1 MADQTLTIATRQST
15 LALWQANFIADELRS
30 AHPDLTVVLLPM
42 STRGDEILDRSLAKI
57 GGKGLFI
64 KELETALQDGL
75 AQLAV
80 HSMKDVPA
88 QMPDGFALPVIGF
101 RADVRDAFVSNRFE
115 RLEALPEGAR
125 VGSSSLRRQAQLL
138 ALRPD
143 LKVSP
148 VRGNVETRLRK
159 LDDGEFDAIMLASA
173 GLDRLGLGERI
184 RERLPVSRC
193 VPAVGQG
200 ALGIEC
206 LAGDALTQE
215 RLAPLNSPV
224 DSLCVG
230 AERALSDAL
239 GASCSTPLGAIAG
252 LDLSSRELDLTAVLA
267 APDGQTVLRAE
278 ARGADPQAVG
288 REAATALLAQ
298 GGQQILD
305 AL

>member
-1 MADQTLTIATRQST
+1 MTDSTLTIATRQST

-30 AHPDLTVVLLPM
+30 AHPGLTVELLPM

-64 KELETALQDGL
+64 KELETALADGT

-88 QMPDGFALPVIGF
+88 QMPEGFALPVIGF
-101 RADVRDAFVSNRFE
+101 RADVRDAFVSNSCDS
-115 RLEALPEGAR
+115 LAALSQGAR

-143 LKVSP
+143 LQVAP

-159 LDDGEFDAIMLASA
+159 LDEGEFDAIMLASA
-173 GLDRLGLGERI
+173 GLDRLGLAQRV
-184 RERLPVSRC
+184 RERLDPRRC

-206 LAGDALTQE
+206 RADDERTQALLE
-215 RLAPLNSPV
+215 PLNSPV
-224 DSLCVG
+224 DSLCVA
-230 AERALSDAL
+230 AERAVSEAL
-239 GASCSTPLGAIAG
+239 GASCSTPLGALA
-252 LDLSSRELDLTAVLA
+252 ELDLATRTLTLHAVLA
-267 APDGQTVLRAE
+267 APDGQTVLRSEAQGSDPASVGAE
-278 ARGADPQAVG
+278 AAQ
-288 REAATALLAQ
+288 ALLAQ
-298 GGQQILD
+298 GGQAILD